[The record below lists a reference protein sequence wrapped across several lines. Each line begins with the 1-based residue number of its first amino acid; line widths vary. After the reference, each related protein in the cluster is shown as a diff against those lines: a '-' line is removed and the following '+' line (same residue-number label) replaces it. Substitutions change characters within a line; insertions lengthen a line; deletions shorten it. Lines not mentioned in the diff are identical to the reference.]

1 MTHKILRLLVH
12 RLTVDEKDYLLNRDN
27 LTGPIQAQLSQ
38 QLKIFSISIFPFL
51 KSLFNF
57 KHLPKKDEPHSSFI
71 SGNSG
76 SEKYGEINI

>member
-38 QLKIFSISIFPFL
+38 QLKIFSISFFPFL
-51 KSLFNF
+51 KSPFNF
-57 KHLPKKDEPHSSFI
+57 KHLPKKDEPHSSCI

-76 SEKYGEINI
+76 SKKYGEINI

>member
-1 MTHKILRLLVH
+1 MTHKIVRLLVQG
-12 RLTVDEKDYLLNRDN
+12 LTVDEKDYLLNRDN

-38 QLKIFSISIFPFL
+38 QLKFFLFFFPFL

-57 KHLPKKDEPHSSFI
+57 KHLPKKDEPHSSCI

>member
-1 MTHKILRLLVH
+1 MTHKIVRLLVQG
-12 RLTVDEKDYLLNRDN
+12 LTVDEKDYLLNRDN

-38 QLKIFSISIFPFL
+38 QLKFFLFFFLPFL